1 MSEAGLAVAVF
12 VVTYALIV
20 SERVHKTTAALLGAA
35 AVLLLHLLDSEQ
47 AFEAIDLNV
56 ILLLV
61 GMMIIANTLA
71 ATGVFQWLAIRAA
84 KAARG
89 DPLRVLVMLCLV
101 TGVLSAV
108 LDNVTTVVLV
118 GPVTIVVAQTLGVS
132 VAPMLVAEAIASNIG
147 GTMTLIGDPPNILI
161 GSHAGLSFLDFT
173 TGVGPGALLALLV
186 YLVVVRIQL
195 RGEMAAAPGVAA
207 RVMEIDDSELITDRG
222 RLRLS
227 GLVLLATV
235 VGFLLHGA
243 LDYEPSTVALAGA
256 AALLLLTREDPH
268 HALRDVEWSTLF
280 FFIGLFI
287 VVGALDE
294 HGVLEAVGRRAGDA
308 AGGSTT
314 VATMLILCVSAV
326 LSGIV
331 DNIPYT
337 ATMLPVI
344 SEMQTD
350 LGHGGNVLWWA
361 LAMGADLG
369 GNLTI
374 IGASANVLVA
384 NLAARAGHPISFWS
398 FLRYGLVATV
408 TTVSVSALYLW
419 LRYLAF

>member
-1 MSEAGLAVAVF
+1 MSDAGLSVAVF
-12 VVTYALIV
+12 AVTYGLIM

-47 AFEAIDLNV
+47 AFAAIDLNV

-84 KAARG
+84 KVARG
-89 DPLRVLVMLCLV
+89 DPLRVLIMLCLV
-101 TGVLSAV
+101 TGLLSAL

-118 GPVTIVVAQTLGVS
+118 GPVTIVVAQTLGVP

-161 GSHAGLSFLDFT
+161 GSYAHLSFIDFT

-186 YLVVVRIQL
+186 YLVVVRVQM
-195 RGEMAAAPGVAA
+195 RSAMTAEAGVAE
-207 RVMEIDDSELITDRG
+207 RVLEIDDSELITDRR
-222 RLRLS
+222 RLRIG

-235 VGFLLHGA
+235 VGFLLHGTF
-243 LDYEPSTVALAGA
+243 DYEPSTVAIAGA
-256 AALLLLTREDPH
+256 AALLLLTGEDPH

-287 VVGALDE
+287 VVGSLDE
-294 HGVLEAVGRRAGDA
+294 HGVLEAVGRRAGEA

-314 VATMLILCVSAV
+314 VATMLILWVSAV
-326 LSGIV
+326 LSGVV

-344 SEMQTD
+344 GEMQRD
-350 LGHGGNVLWWA
+350 LDGDGKVLWWS

-398 FLRYGLVATV
+398 FLRYGATATV
-408 TTVSVSALYLW
+408 TTVAISAAYLW